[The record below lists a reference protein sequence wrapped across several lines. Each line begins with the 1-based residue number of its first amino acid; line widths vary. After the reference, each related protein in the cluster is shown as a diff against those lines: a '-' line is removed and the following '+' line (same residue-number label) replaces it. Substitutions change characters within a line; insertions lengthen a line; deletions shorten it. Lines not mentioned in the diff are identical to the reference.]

1 MAGVALIAGLLVIGF
16 VNLPSSFLPEEDQ
29 GYFMTS
35 FQLPADATAT
45 RTLEAVRVRAFRGRA
60 SRCRDH
66 AGDPGFG
73 FSGSGANA
81 AMIYTMLKP
90 GADVRAEIAAADA
103 AMGKAIHEGQV
114 MNLMPPAIDE
124 LGTSAGFT
132 LRLEDRAGKGRAALG
147 DARDRLLEQAARSDR
162 LSNVYADGLP
172 GGTSVRLDIDRARAR
187 AMGCRS
193 ARSPTWSAR
202 RWAAAM

>member
-1 MAGVALIAGLLVIGF
+1 
-16 VNLPSSFLPEEDQ
+16 
-29 GYFMTS
+29 
-35 FQLPADATAT
+35 
-45 RTLEAVRVRAFRGRA
+45 
-60 SRCRDH
+60 
-66 AGDPGFG
+66 
-73 FSGSGANA
+73 
-81 AMIYTMLKP
+81 MIYTMLKP

-114 MNLMPPAIDE
+114 MNLMPAIDE

-147 DARDRLLEQAARSDR
+147 DARDRLLEQAARSG